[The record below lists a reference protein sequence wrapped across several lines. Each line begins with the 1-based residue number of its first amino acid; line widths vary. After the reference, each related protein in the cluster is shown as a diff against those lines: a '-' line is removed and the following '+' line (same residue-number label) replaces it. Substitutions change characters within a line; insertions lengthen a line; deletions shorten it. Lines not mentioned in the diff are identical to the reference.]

1 MPATIFRQPPSLYR
15 LDINHI
21 FATSQDFIIFVKIKN
36 QLRCFFITNKRLSLS
51 FPFGLPTAST
61 ISCKIIC
68 SSRQLEI
75 PGSHMITSTTSH
87 SKIIVFKTCKL
98 PYLYANIYLSI
109 CFPTCF
115 NGVVCLLY
123 IFSLIQITFIFFVY
137 ENNLIIVVQAQRK
150 SHSRDRMVVGFIATY
165 AINAYHI

>member
-1 MPATIFRQPPSLYR
+1 LPATIFRQPPSLYR

-87 SKIIVFKTCKL
+87 SKIIVFKTCKIASLSLCKYL
-98 PYLYANIYLSI
+98 PVYLLSHLFQWRCVSVI
-109 CFPTCF
+109 
-115 NGVVCLLY
+115 Y
-123 IFSLIQITFIFFVY
+123 IFSHS
-137 ENNLIIVVQAQRK
+137 NNIYFLCL
-150 SHSRDRMVVGFIATY
+150 
-165 AINAYHI
+165 